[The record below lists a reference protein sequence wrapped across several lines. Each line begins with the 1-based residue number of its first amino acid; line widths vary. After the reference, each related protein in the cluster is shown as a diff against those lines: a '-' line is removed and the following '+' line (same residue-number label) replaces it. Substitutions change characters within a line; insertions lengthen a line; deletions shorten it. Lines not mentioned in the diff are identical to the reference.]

1 MTFFR
6 RHIPG
11 FALWVGIL
19 FTLLASFP
27 TGAQQKKRVIIEQAD
42 LLEINEK
49 IVANAARLLGNV
61 RIRHNE
67 VLMWCDSAYAYHNTN
82 KVDAFGNVHIMQG
95 DTMHLYAHRAFYN
108 GDASFARAFG
118 DVRLI
123 KKNTT
128 LYSDTVDYD
137 LTNNIGYYDDTG
149 KIVDSTNV
157 LTSQIA
163 RYFVNQDIV
172 YFYKNVEGKNEKYT
186 LLTDTVQYN
195 TVSGIFYIEGP
206 TTIRD
211 SSNTI
216 YAEDGWYNSQ
226 TGEAQLLKNPLVYN
240 EKQQLRGTMIDYN
253 RATGSG
259 QVKGAIEAIDF
270 EKNTIVKGM
279 NAWYDEKTDA
289 AFVTDSAVFILFDKN
304 DSLYLHADTLR
315 TIPDTLKDEKIIQA
329 YFGVRFYRSDLQGK
343 CDSLV
348 YFTRDSTVQ
357 FFREPVLW
365 SENHQLSAHFIEM
378 KSNADTPD
386 EVRLIRDSYIVSKQ
400 DSLMYD
406 QIKGKN
412 MTGYVIEN
420 KLDRID
426 VDGNGQALY
435 YANDKGKIIGL
446 NRSESAKINIWFRE
460 GKIFRINFLSQPEGK
475 LTPLEQVTNEERR
488 LSGFEWKELLRPA
501 SKDDIYRKP

>member
-27 TGAQQKKRVIIEQAD
+27 AGAQQKKRVIIEQAD

-475 LTPLEQVTNEERR
+475 LTPLEQVTDEERR

>member
-6 RHIPG
+6 RHIPS
-11 FALWVGIL
+11 FALWLGIL
-19 FTLLASFP
+19 FPLLASFP
-27 TGAQQKKRVIIEQAD
+27 AGAQQKKRVTIEQAD

-67 VLMWCDSAYAYHNTN
+67 VLMWCDSAYAYNNTN

-137 LTNNIGYYDDTG
+137 LTNNIGYYDDNG

-163 RYFVNQDIV
+163 RYFVDQDIV

-195 TVSGIFYIEGP
+195 TVTGIFYIEGP

-240 EKQQLRGTMIDYN
+240 EKQQLRGTIIDYN

-386 EVRLIRDSYIVSKQ
+386 EVRLIRDSYVISKQ

-475 LTPLEQVTNEERR
+475 LTPLEQVTDEERR
-488 LSGFEWKELLRPA
+488 LSGFDWKEHLRPA